1 MLIISFSSSL
11 SNAGILKNLYLQVLQ
26 YVISRVIHIIHT
38 YIAMLT
44 FQHWLSETHIITV
57 VITSAIITEYLH
69 ILFLAKFL
77 YHKTLATTH
86 LKPTV
91 LNLKFCI
98 IV

>member
-11 SNAGILKNLYLQVLQ
+11 VMLKNLYLQVLQ

-38 YIAMLT
+38 FIDMLT
-44 FQHWLSETHIITV
+44 FEHWLSETHIITT

-69 ILFLAKFL
+69 ILFLAKTL

-86 LKPTV
+86 SKPTV